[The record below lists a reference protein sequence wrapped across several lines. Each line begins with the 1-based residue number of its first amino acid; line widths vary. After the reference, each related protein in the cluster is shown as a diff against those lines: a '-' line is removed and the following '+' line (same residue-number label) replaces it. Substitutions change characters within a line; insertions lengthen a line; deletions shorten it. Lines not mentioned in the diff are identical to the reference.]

1 MYRNVAMITYTR
13 FPKSDFTLF
22 VSKGD
27 TTIEQWLDM
36 VRLYSSEG
44 LTRLELYDL
53 RLHTNLFSNDEIDQI
68 MSLSLSM
75 DSKHPRSSVVKTA
88 LLVKEVVQYGLS
100 RMYEMKAKV
109 SGVEPEVQ
117 AFYDI
122 TEAADWLGEQVKDIV
137 TSTTTCGN

>member
-36 VRLYSSEG
+36 VRLYRSEG

-75 DSKHPRSSVVKTA
+75 DSKHPRPSGVKTA
-88 LLVKEVVQYGLS
+88 ILVKEVVQYGLS
-100 RMYEMKAKV
+100 RMYEMKANV

-122 TEAADWLGEQVKDIV
+122 TEAADWLGEQVKDV
-137 TSTTTCGN
+137 LADSTTGDN

>member
-1 MYRNVAMITYTR
+1 MITCTR
-13 FPKSDFTLF
+13 YPKSDFTLF
-22 VSKGD
+22 VSKGG

-36 VRLYSSEG
+36 VRLYRSEG

-53 RLHTNLFSNDEIDQI
+53 RLHTNLFSNGEIDQI
-68 MSLSLSM
+68 LSLSLSM
-75 DSKHPRSSVVKTA
+75 DSKHPRPPGVKTA

-100 RMYEMKAKV
+100 RMYEMKANV

-122 TEAADWLGEQVKDIV
+122 TEAADWLGEQVKDV
-137 TSTTTCGN
+137 LADSTTGDN